1 MQINKNL
8 QKKNQKNSFEQRDAY
23 EQRNTIKPERY
34 K

>member
-8 QKKNQKNSFEQRDAY
+8 QKKQKNSFEQRDAY